1 MKKNIVLLASLAFLG
16 TSLTTAATI
25 FLSNSNSIFASAT
38 DSQTVGHMI
47 TFSTNDNRIRVTD
60 SNYRGFIM
68 VKEKATKS
76 GFDYELWGGIIG
88 TGLISAERNDCL
100 LYCETTD
107 EDAVNP
113 TNTLELL
120 FGFKDI
126 ATFES
131 VVIRGEIYTNK
142 EKTEIVDSYVF
153 TPGDSYCSYDST
165 NGDAE
170 IKDIGFFKALITSIE
185 INYTCPNF

>member
-1 MKKNIVLLASLAFLG
+1 MKKKILLLASLAFLG
-16 TSLTTAATI
+16 SSLTTAATI

-38 DSQTVGHMI
+38 GSQTVGHMI

-60 SNYRGFIM
+60 SNYRGFIT

-100 LYCETTD
+100 LYCETID

-142 EKTEIVDSYVF
+142 EKTEILNDYIF
-153 TPGDSYCSYDST
+153 TPGDGYCNYDSAK
-165 NGDAE
+165 GDAE
-170 IKDIGFFKALITSIE
+170 IKNIGFFKALITSIE
-185 INYTCPNF
+185 INYTCPNY